1 LDVAQPA
8 WRRAFDKLERTVG
21 EPLEDAVASQRYI
34 DLVVKGTKAQLAF
47 NRIVKR
53 AVDHQIARALHLFNV
68 PAYSDMRRLSRQL
81 TTLTGEMRGLTQQAD
96 RLSVVAKRLEERQA
110 ELPQDPRTDSGR
122 GHA

>member
-1 LDVAQPA
+1 VAQPA

-53 AVDHQIARALHLFNV
+53 AVDDQIARALHLFNV

-96 RLSVVAKRLEERQA
+96 RLSVVATRLEERQD
-110 ELPQDPRTDSGR
+110 ELPQDPHTDSGR
-122 GHA
+122 GDA

>member
-1 LDVAQPA
+1 MAQPA

-21 EPLEDAVASQRYI
+21 EPLEDAVASQRYV

-53 AVDHQIARALHLFNV
+53 AVDDQIARALHLFNV

-96 RLSVVAKRLEERQA
+96 RLSVVATRLEERQA
-110 ELPQDPRTDSGR
+110 ELSQDPHTDSGR

>member
-1 LDVAQPA
+1 VAQPA

-21 EPLEDAVASQRYI
+21 EPLEDAVASQRYV

-81 TTLTGEMRGLTQQAD
+81 TTLTSEMRGLTQQAD
-96 RLSVVAKRLEERQA
+96 RLSVVATRLEERQA
-110 ELPQDPRTDSGR
+110 ELPQDPHTDSGR

>member
-21 EPLEDAVASQRYI
+21 EPLEDAVASQRYV
-34 DLVVKGTKAQLAF
+34 DLVVKATKAQLAF

-53 AVDHQIARALHLFNV
+53 AVDDQIARALHLFNV

-81 TTLTGEMRGLTQQAD
+81 TTLTAEVRALRQPD
-96 RLSVVAKRLEERQA
+96 RLSVAATRLEEGQA
-110 ELPQDPRTDSGR
+110 EPPQDPHTRGR
-122 GHA
+122 Q